1 MKRKHITRTAT
12 LYAEERLMVTFSGML
27 LLVAFALYMY
37 FLSASVL
44 NVVMRQEIDAEIH
57 TTQTKIAALES
68 RYIIAKTNITE
79 EVATA
84 HGLQKTEQ
92 KTFITK
98 TKANL
103 AFRGQ

>member
-1 MKRKHITRTAT
+1 MKRKHISKTAV
-12 LYAEERLMVTFSGML
+12 LYGEERLLVTLSGML
-27 LLVAFALYMY
+27 LLLAFTLYMY

-57 TTQTKIAALES
+57 TTQTHISEMES
-68 RYIIAKTNITE
+68 RYIIAKTNITPD
-79 EVATA
+79 VALA
-84 HGLQKTEQ
+84 HGLLKSDQ

-103 AFRGQ
+103 AFGGN

>member
-1 MKRKHITRTAT
+1 MKRKYTTRTAT
-12 LYAEERLMVTFSGML
+12 LYAEERLMVTLSGLL

-57 TTQTKIAALES
+57 TTQTKISSLES
-68 RYIIAKTNITE
+68 RYILAKTNLTE

-84 HGLQKTEQ
+84 HGLLKADQ

-103 AFRGQ
+103 AFGGK

>member
-1 MKRKHITRTAT
+1 MKRKTTTRTAT

-37 FLSASVL
+37 FLSTSVL
-44 NVVMRQEIDAEIH
+44 NVVMRQEIDTEIH
-57 TTQTKIAALES
+57 TTQTKISSLES
-68 RYIIAKTNITE
+68 RYIIAKTNLTQ

-103 AFRGQ
+103 AFTGK